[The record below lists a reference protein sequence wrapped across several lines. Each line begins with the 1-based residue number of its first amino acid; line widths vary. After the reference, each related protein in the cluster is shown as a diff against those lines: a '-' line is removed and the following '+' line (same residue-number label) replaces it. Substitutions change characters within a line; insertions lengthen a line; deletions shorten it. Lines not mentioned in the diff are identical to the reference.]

1 MTPPIDPADLAL
13 LLKTLPKEHPDPFPH
28 LADLNA
34 TQLLTRRIWITG
46 QLKVLD
52 QERQVIDSEIHAL
65 FGDAELRFG
74 VVAPGGW
81 VIKQRTRTS
90 WEYSPEVRELIRG
103 IQTQAQQDGEAE
115 AKSSTYLCKIIS
127 I

>member
-1 MTPPIDPADLAL
+1 MTPPINRIELERV
-13 LLKTLPKEHPDPFPH
+13 LKTLPKERPDPFPH

-46 QLKVLD
+46 QLKALD
-52 QERQVIDSEIHAL
+52 EERQVIDSEIQAL

-90 WEYSPEVRELIRG
+90 WEYSPAVRELIRG
-103 IQTQAQQDGEAE
+103 IQIQAQQDGEAE
-115 AKSSTYLCKIIS
+115 AKSSTYLCQITS
-127 I
+127 A

>member
-46 QLKVLD
+46 QLKALD
-52 QERQVIDSEIHAL
+52 QERQVIDSEIQAL

-115 AKSSTYLCKIIS
+115 AKSSTYLCQITS
-127 I
+127 A

>member
-1 MTPPIDPADLAL
+1 MTPPINRIELERV
-13 LLKTLPKEHPDPFPH
+13 LKTLPKEHPDPFPH

-34 TQLLTRRIWITG
+34 TQLLTRRIWITD

-52 QERQVIDSEIHAL
+52 EERQVIDSEIQAL

-90 WEYSPEVRELIRG
+90 WEYSPAVRELIRG
-103 IQTQAQQDGEAE
+103 IQIQAQQDGEAE
-115 AKSSTYLCKIIS
+115 AKSSTYLCQITS
-127 I
+127 A

>member
-13 LLKTLPKEHPDPFPH
+13 LLRTLPKEHPDPFPH

-46 QLKVLD
+46 QLKALD
-52 QERQVIDSEIHAL
+52 EERQVIDSEIQAL
-65 FGDAELRFG
+65 FGDAELHFG

-115 AKSSTYLCKIIS
+115 AKSSTYLCQTIS
-127 I
+127 A

>member
-52 QERQVIDSEIHAL
+52 QERQVIDSEIQAL

-81 VIKQRTRTS
+81 IIKQRTRTS

-115 AKSSTYLCKIIS
+115 VKSSTYLCQITS

>member
-1 MTPPIDPADLAL
+1 MTPPINRIELERV
-13 LLKTLPKEHPDPFPH
+13 LKTLPKERPDPFPH
-28 LADLNA
+28 LADLSA

-46 QLKVLD
+46 QLKALD
-52 QERQVIDSEIHAL
+52 EERHVIDSEIQAL

-81 VIKQRTRTS
+81 VIKQRSRTS
-90 WEYSPEVRELIRG
+90 WEYPPEVRELIRG

-115 AKSSTYLCKIIS
+115 AKSSTYLCQTIS
-127 I
+127 A

>member
-34 TQLLTRRIWITG
+34 TQLLTRRIWITS
-46 QLKVLD
+46 QLKALEE
-52 QERQVIDSEIHAL
+52 ERQVIDSEIQAL

-81 VIKQRTRTS
+81 IIKQRTRTS

-115 AKSSTYLCKIIS
+115 AKSSTYLCQVTS

>member
-28 LADLNA
+28 LADLSA

-46 QLKVLD
+46 QLKALD
-52 QERQVIDSEIHAL
+52 QERQAIDSEIQAF
-65 FGDAELRFG
+65 FGDAELCFG
-74 VVAPGGW
+74 VIAPGGW
-81 VIKQRTRTS
+81 IIKQRTRTN
-90 WEYSPEVRELIRG
+90 WEYSLEVRELIRG

-115 AKSSTYLCKIIS
+115 AKSSTYLCQITS
-127 I
+127 A

>member
-28 LADLNA
+28 LADLSA

-52 QERQVIDSEIHAL
+52 EERQVIDSEIQAL

-81 VIKQRTRTS
+81 VIKQRSRTS

-115 AKSSTYLCKIIS
+115 VKSSTYLCQTIS
-127 I
+127 A

>member
-52 QERQVIDSEIHAL
+52 QERQVIDSEIQAL

-81 VIKQRTRTS
+81 VIKQRTRTC

-115 AKSSTYLCKIIS
+115 AKSSTYLCQVTS

>member
-1 MTPPIDPADLAL
+1 MTPPINRIELERV
-13 LLKTLPKEHPDPFPH
+13 LKTLPKEHPDPFPH

-34 TQLLTRRIWITG
+34 TQLLTRRIWITD

-52 QERQVIDSEIHAL
+52 EERQVIDSEIQAL

-90 WEYSPEVRELIRG
+90 WEYSPEATELIRG
-103 IQTQAQQDGEAE
+103 IQIQAQQDGEAE
-115 AKSSTYLCKIIS
+115 AKSSIYLCQITS
-127 I
+127 A

>member
-1 MTPPIDPADLAL
+1 MTPPINRIELERV
-13 LLKTLPKEHPDPFPH
+13 LKTLPKERPDPFPH

-46 QLKVLD
+46 QLKALD
-52 QERQVIDSEIHAL
+52 QERQVIDSEIQAL
-65 FGDAELRFG
+65 FGDAELHFG

-81 VIKQRTRTS
+81 VIKQRSRTS
-90 WEYSPEVRELIRG
+90 WEYSPAVRELIRG

-115 AKSSTYLCKIIS
+115 AKSSTHLCQITS
-127 I
+127 A

>member
-1 MTPPIDPADLAL
+1 MTPPINRIELERV
-13 LLKTLPKEHPDPFPH
+13 LKTLPKERPDPFPH

-46 QLKVLD
+46 QLKALD
-52 QERQVIDSEIHAL
+52 EERQVIDSEIQAL

-81 VIKQRTRTS
+81 VIKQRSRTS
-90 WEYSPEVRELIRG
+90 WEYPPEVRELIRG
-103 IQTQAQQDGEAE
+103 IQIQAQQDGEAE
-115 AKSSTYLCKIIS
+115 AKSSTYLCQTIS
-127 I
+127 T

>member
-13 LLKTLPKEHPDPFPH
+13 LLRTLPKEHPDPFPH

-34 TQLLTRRIWITG
+34 TQLLTRRIWITS
-46 QLKVLD
+46 QLKALD
-52 QERQVIDSEIHAL
+52 QERQVIDSEIQAL

-81 VIKQRTRTS
+81 IIKQRTRTS

-115 AKSSTYLCKIIS
+115 AKSSTYLCQVTS

>member
-1 MTPPIDPADLAL
+1 MTPPINRIDLERV
-13 LLKTLPKEHPDPFPH
+13 LKTLPKERPDPFPH

-46 QLKVLD
+46 QLKALD
-52 QERQVIDSEIHAL
+52 EERQVIDSEIQAL

-90 WEYSPEVRELIRG
+90 WEYSLEVKELIRG
-103 IQTQAQQDGEAE
+103 IQIQAQQDGEAE
-115 AKSSTYLCKIIS
+115 AKSSTYLCQTIS
-127 I
+127 A

>member
-46 QLKVLD
+46 QLKALD
-52 QERQVIDSEIHAL
+52 EERQVIDSEIQAL

-74 VVAPGGW
+74 VDAPGGW
-81 VIKQRTRTS
+81 IIKQRTRTS
-90 WEYSPEVRELIRG
+90 WEYSPEARELIRG

-115 AKSSTYLCKIIS
+115 AKSSTYLCQVTS

>member
-1 MTPPIDPADLAL
+1 MTPPINRIDLERV
-13 LLKTLPKEHPDPFPH
+13 LKTLPKEHPDPFPH

-46 QLKVLD
+46 QLKALD
-52 QERQVIDSEIHAL
+52 EERQVIDSEIQAL

-90 WEYSPEVRELIRG
+90 WEYSLEVRELIRG
-103 IQTQAQQDGEAE
+103 IQIQAQQDGEAE
-115 AKSSTYLCKIIS
+115 AKSSTYLCQTIS
-127 I
+127 A

>member
-52 QERQVIDSEIHAL
+52 QERKVIDSEIQAL

-103 IQTQAQQDGEAE
+103 IQIQAQQDGEAE
-115 AKSSTYLCKIIS
+115 AKSSTYLCQIIS

>member
-13 LLKTLPKEHPDPFPH
+13 LLRTLPKEHPDPFPH

-46 QLKVLD
+46 QLMVLD
-52 QERQVIDSEIHAL
+52 QERQVIDYEIQAL

-103 IQTQAQQDGEAE
+103 IQIQAQQDGEAE
-115 AKSSTYLCKIIS
+115 AKSSTYLCQTIS
-127 I
+127 A